1 MKRFIIVFFFS
12 IALFSQAQAEKSSP
26 LLEVKGDLI
35 LVTLF
40 HDNGVVHQQGTFS
53 IDGTLDGLWT
63 SYDFYGNKL
72 SQGYYENGIKSGK
85 WFFWSEGTLKEVDFQ
100 DSKITN
106 VIEWDEKSEVA
117 VNY

>member
-1 MKRFIIVFFFS
+1 MKPYILIFFFS
-12 IALFSQAQAEKSSP
+12 ISLFSHAQ
-26 LLEVKGDLI
+26 LEQKPTLEAKGDMI
-35 LVTLF
+35 LATYF
-40 HDNGVVHQQGTFS
+40 HDNGSIQQQGTFS
-53 IDGTLDGLWT
+53 KEGALNGLWT
-63 SYDFYGNKL
+63 SYDNEGNKL

-85 WFFWSEGTLKEVDFQ
+85 WFFWSEDTLKEVDFQ